1 MVNDKEYNKFE
12 LISISGGGQHYWS
25 EQAAVAVFEATEANK
40 KEAEDVTEDSSA
52 KH

>member
-1 MVNDKEYNKFE
+1 MADDIGFNKFD
-12 LISISGGGQHYWS
+12 LFSISVEGCHYWS